1 MNSKETQTAFRVLV
15 SITTPKLADKAAEL
29 FILDN
34 IPLQY
39 ECTAVGTAPNEMID
53 VLGLGNPDKVLLIS
67 YVPKDIADVMLKKL
81 KKELKLGTINSGIA
95 FTLPLKNAT
104 NLIVKMFEN
113 FYGQDEE
120 KTERKVNLQMN
131 ENKYFLIAAVVN
143 QGYSENVMEAARGAG
158 AGGGTV
164 VPSRSIVNEK
174 AIGFWGTTI
183 QDEKDMIFIVADE
196 EKRLDIM
203 QAISS
208 KCGMH
213 SEAKGL
219 IISLPIDNV
228 IGIDRDDD

>member
-1 MNSKETQTAFRVLV
+1 MNNNEKQQPFRILI
-15 SITTPKLADKAAEL
+15 SITTPKLADKAAEM

-39 ECTAVGTAPNEMID
+39 ECVGRGTAPNEMID
-53 VLGLGNPDKVLLIS
+53 VLGLGSPEKVVLLS
-67 YVPKDIADVMLKKL
+67 FMPKSVSDNMLKKL
-81 KKELKLGTINSGIA
+81 KKELKLGTVNSGIA
-95 FTLPLKNAT
+95 FTLPIKGAT
-104 NLIVKMFEN
+104 SLIVKMFEGFN
-113 FYGQDEE
+113 QDEE
-120 KTERKVNLQMN
+120 KTAERKVNLVSDN
-131 ENKYFLIAAVVN
+131 NYYLIAAVVN
-143 QGYSENVMEAARGAG
+143 QGYSESVMEAAREAG

-183 QDEKDMIFIVADE
+183 QDEKEIILIVSDD

-219 IISLPIDNV
+219 IAALPLDNV
-228 IGIDRDDD
+228 IGIDRED

>member
-104 NLIVKMFEN
+104 SLIVKMFEN
-113 FYGQDEE
+113 FAAYVLRDEE
-120 KTERKVNLQMN
+120 P
-131 ENKYFLIAAVVN
+131 IAPA
-143 QGYSENVMEAARGAG
+143 QAG
-158 AGGGTV
+158 LAQV
-164 VPSRSIVNEK
+164 QLAN
-174 AIGFWGTTI
+174 AIQLSGWTGR
-183 QDEKDMIFIVADE
+183 EVELPCDE
-196 EKRLDIM
+196 ESYNLYLEKKI
-203 QAISS
+203 
-208 KCGMH
+208 K
-213 SEAKGL
+213 EETK
-219 IISLPIDNV
+219 
-228 IGIDRDDD
+228 

>member
-1 MNSKETQTAFRVLV
+1 MNTNEKQSAFRVLV
-15 SITTPKLADKAAEL
+15 SITTPKLADKAAEM

-39 ECTAVGTAPNEMID
+39 ECTAVGTAPSEMID
-53 VLGLGNPDKVLLIS
+53 ILGLGNPDKVVLFS
-67 YVPKDIADVMLKKL
+67 YMPKEVADAMLKKL
-81 KKELKLGTINSGIA
+81 KKELKLGTVNSGIA
-95 FTLPLKNAT
+95 FTLPLKNA
-104 NLIVKMFEN
+104 NCLIVKMFDGFDDGTDKCE
-113 FYGQDEE
+113 Q
-120 KTERKVNLQMN
+120 RKVNIQMT
-131 ENKYFLIAAVVN
+131 ETQYYLKAAVVN
-143 QGYSENVMEAARGAG
+143 QGYSESVMEAARKAG

-183 QDEKDMIFIVADE
+183 QDEKDMIFIVADD

-203 QAISS
+203 QEISS

-219 IISLPIDNV
+219 IVSLPLDNV
-228 IGIDRDDD
+228 IGIDRED

>member
-1 MNSKETQTAFRVLV
+1 MNPNEKQAPFRVLI
-15 SITTPKLADKAAEL
+15 SITTPKLADKAAEM

-39 ECTAVGTAPNEMID
+39 ECTAIGTAPNEMID

-67 YVPKDIADVMLKKL
+67 YVPKSVSDIMLKKL

-95 FTLPLKNAT
+95 FTMPLKNA
-104 NLIVKMFEN
+104 NSLIVSMFEG
-113 FYGQDEE
+113 FEE
-120 KTERKVNLQMN
+120 QFDSSERKVNSQMTETN
-131 ENKYFLIAAVVN
+131 YYMIAAVVN
-143 QGYSENVMEAARGAG
+143 QGYSESVMEAAREAG

-183 QDEKDMIFIVADE
+183 QDEKDIILIVSDD
-196 EKRLDIM
+196 EKRLGIM

-219 IISLPIDNV
+219 IVSLPIDNV
-228 IGIDRDDD
+228 IGIDRED

>member
-1 MNSKETQTAFRVLV
+1 MNKTDVKTAYRVLV

-39 ECTAVGTAPNEMID
+39 ECTAVGTAPNEMIN
-53 VLGLGNPDKVLLIS
+53 VLGLGNPDKVLLLS
-67 YVPKDIADVMLKKL
+67 YLPKDVADVMLKKL

-95 FTLPLKNAT
+95 FTMPLKNA
-104 NLIVKMFEN
+104 NSLLVKMFEN
-113 FYGQDEE
+113 FSLGEE
-120 KTERKVNLQMN
+120 NKTERKVTMPMS
-131 ENKYFLIAAVVN
+131 ETKYYLISAVVN
-143 QGYSENVMEAARGAG
+143 QGYSEEVMEAARAAG

-164 VPSRSIVNEK
+164 VPSRSIVTET
-174 AIGFWGTTI
+174 AIGFWGTGI
-183 QDEKDMIFIVADE
+183 QDEKDMIFIVADD

-208 KCGMH
+208 KCGMN

-219 IISLPIDNV
+219 IVSLPIDNV